1 MHLVQDSGWP
11 VLVATLLS
19 AIVGI
24 ERQWRGHAAGLRTHM
39 LVGIGAALAT
49 VAGRY
54 GFAGASSNPAPDRIA
69 AQVIS
74 GVGFLGAGN
83 ILKERASIRGLTT
96 AATLWTVAALG
107 VACGA
112 GLWATASLTTLVMV
126 IALVPVR
133 MAERALRQQPRTLG
147 LSLTDPAGT
156 LAFAALDRVARTL
169 PCEIHAVRR
178 ERSPGGTG
186 VRIELELE
194 VPGRV
199 SLSMALGAFA
209 DLPGVADAAIRLGS
223 EEA

>member
-19 AIVGI
+19 AIVGA

-54 GFAGASSNPAPDRIA
+54 GFNGAGSNAAPDRIA

-83 ILKERASIRGLTT
+83 ILKERASIHGLTT

-112 GLWATASLTTLVMV
+112 GLWATASLTMLLMV
-126 IALVPVR
+126 IALVPIR
-133 MAERALRQQPRTLG
+133 IAERALRPQPRMFG

-156 LAFAALDRVARTL
+156 LALAALDQVAGELR
-169 PCEIHAVRR
+169 CEIHAVRR
-178 ERSPGGTG
+178 ERLPAGSG
-186 VRIELELE
+186 VRVELELE
-194 VPGRV
+194 APGRV
-199 SLSMALGAFA
+199 SPATVLGAFA
-209 DLPGVADAAIRLGS
+209 ALPGVTDAAVRRGV
-223 EEA
+223 EEV